1 MANVTV
7 SITGLRAI
15 TNPSAWGTGA
25 AWGKGSW
32 NTGGSINAQNIAFNS
47 EGWGRNLWS
56 QGDWGR
62 NGLGVTIP
70 ITGQSFSSSVGSTSI
85 TAQLNVGWGRKTW
98 GNLGWG
104 VAYSAAP
111 AGLPISVSIGGV
123 TVKANA
129 LTPKITNTIT
139 SGLGLVDISGD
150 GIGVHVNAN
159 PVTLSTGSP
168 VVTNFETVS
177 LSGVQITSAV
187 NPATTP
193 GSADVSLTGQQI
205 NVGFGSTFRAF
216 TDITIRPTGFSIS
229 SGLGSVE
236 AISKVDVSGFTIT
249 SSLGNITT
257 KQTAVIKP
265 TGLGIT
271 SGLGLASA
279 IAWGSVDTGSTVSY
293 SEVNT
298 GSQTTWTDIAA

>member
-7 SITGLRAI
+7 SVAGLRAI

-32 NTGGSINAQNIAFNS
+32 NTGGSINAENIAFNS
-47 EGWGRNLWS
+47 EGWGRNLWG

-62 NGLGVTIP
+62 NGLGETVSL
-70 ITGQSFSSSVGSTSI
+70 TGQGLTSSIGTTVVEDDI
-85 TAQLNVGWGRKTW
+85 EVGWGRKTW

-104 VAYSAAP
+104 VAYSVAP
-111 AGLPISVSIGGV
+111 TGFAVSVSLGGI

-139 SGLGLVDISGD
+139 SSLGLVDISAD
-150 GIGVHVNAN
+150 GTGVHVNAN
-159 PVTLSTGSP
+159 PVTLSVGSP
-168 VVTNFETVS
+168 IVTNFETVS
-177 LSGVQITSAV
+177 LSGIQITSAI
-187 NPATTP
+187 NPATSQ
-193 GSADVSLTGQQI
+193 GGVDADPVGQQI
-205 NVGFGSTFRAF
+205 NVGFGSTFKAF
-216 TDITIRPTGFSIS
+216 TDITIRPTGFSIT

-236 AISKVDVSGFTIT
+236 VISKVDVAGLAIT
-249 SSLGNITT
+249 SSLGNIVT

-271 SGLGLASA
+271 SALGLASA
-279 IAWGSVDTGSTVSY
+279 IAWGSVDTGSTVTY

>member
-7 SITGLRAI
+7 SVTGLRAI
-15 TNPSAWGTGA
+15 TNASAWGTGA

-32 NTGGSINAQNIAFNS
+32 NTGGSINAENIAFNS
-47 EGWGRNLWS
+47 EGWGRNLWG

-62 NGLGVTIP
+62 NGLGVSVP
-70 ITGQSFSSSVGSTSI
+70 VTGQGLTSSIGTTVVEDDI
-85 TAQLNVGWGRKTW
+85 EVGWGRKTW
-98 GNLGWG
+98 GNLAWG
-104 VAYSAAP
+104 VAYSVAP
-111 AGLPISVSIGGV
+111 TGFAVSISLGGI

-139 SGLGLVDISGD
+139 SGLGLVDIAAD
-150 GIGVHVNAN
+150 GTGVHVNAN
-159 PVTLSTGSP
+159 PITSSVGSP

-177 LSGVQITSAV
+177 LTGIQITSAI
-187 NPATTP
+187 NPATSQ
-193 GSADVSLTGQQI
+193 GGVDADPAGQQI
-205 NVGFGSTFRAF
+205 NVGFGSTFKAF

-236 AISKVDVSGFTIT
+236 VISKVDVAGLAIT
-249 SSLGNITT
+249 SSLGNIVT

-279 IAWGSVDTGSTVSY
+279 IAWGSVDTGSTVTY

>member
-7 SITGLRAI
+7 SVTGLRAI
-15 TNPSAWGTGA
+15 TNASAWGTGA

-47 EGWGRNLWS
+47 EGWGRNLWG

-62 NGLGVTIP
+62 NGLGVSVP
-70 ITGQSFSSSVGSTSI
+70 VTGQGSTSSI
-85 TAQLNVGWGRKTW
+85 GTTSVTAQLNVGWGRKSW
-98 GNLGWG
+98 GNLAWG

-111 AGLPISVSIGGV
+111 AGLAVTLSLGGV
-123 TVKANA
+123 TIKANA
-129 LTPKITNTIT
+129 IPQKITNTIT
-139 SGLGLVDISGD
+139 TGFGLVDIEAD
-150 GIGVHVNAN
+150 NTYVHGHDPQVNIS
-159 PVTLSTGSP
+159 VGSP
-168 VVTNFETVS
+168 IVTNFETVS
-177 LSGVQITSAV
+177 LTGVQITSAV

-193 GSADVSLTGQQI
+193 GSADVSLASQQI
-205 NVGFGSTFRAF
+205 NVGFGSTFKAF
-216 TDITIRPTGFSIS
+216 TDITIRPTGFTVS

-236 AISKVDVSGFTIT
+236 VISKVDVSGFTIA

-279 IAWGSVDTGSTVSY
+279 IAWGSVDTGSTVTY

>member
-7 SITGLRAI
+7 SVTGVRAI
-15 TNPSAWGTGA
+15 TNASAWGTGA

-47 EGWGRNLWS
+47 EGWGRNLWG

-70 ITGQSFSSSVGSTSI
+70 VTGQGFISSIGTTVVEDDI
-85 TAQLNVGWGRKTW
+85 EVGWGRKTW

-111 AGLPISVSIGGV
+111 SGFAITVSLGGI
-123 TVKANA
+123 TIKANA
-129 LTPKITNTIT
+129 LTQKITNTIT
-139 SGLGLVDISGD
+139 SGIGLVDISAD

-159 PVTLSTGSP
+159 PVTLSAGSP
-168 VVTNFETVS
+168 IVTNFETVS
-177 LSGVQITSAV
+177 LSGIQITSAI

-216 TDITIRPTGFSIS
+216 TDITTRPTGFTIT

-236 AISKVDVSGFTIT
+236 AISKVDVAGLPIT
-249 SSLGNITT
+249 SSLGNFTT

-279 IAWGSVDTGSTVSY
+279 IAWGSVDTGSTVTY

>member
-7 SITGLRAI
+7 SVTGVRAI
-15 TNPSAWGTGA
+15 TNASAWGTGA

-47 EGWGRNLWS
+47 EGWGRNLWG

-70 ITGQSFSSSVGSTSI
+70 VTGQGFTSSIGTTVVEDDI
-85 TAQLNVGWGRKTW
+85 EVGWGRKTW

-111 AGLPISVSIGGV
+111 SGFAITVSLGGV
-123 TVKANA
+123 TIKANA
-129 LTPKITNTIT
+129 LTQKITNTIT
-139 SGLGLVDISGD
+139 SGIGLVDISGD

-159 PVTLSTGSP
+159 PVTLSVGSP
-168 VVTNFETVS
+168 IVTNFETVS
-177 LSGVQITSAV
+177 LSGIQITSAI

-216 TDITIRPTGFSIS
+216 TDITIRPTGFTIS

-236 AISKVDVSGFTIT
+236 VVSKVDVSGFTIT

-279 IAWGSVDTGSTVSY
+279 IAWGSVDTGSTVTY

>member
-7 SITGLRAI
+7 SVTGLRAI
-15 TNPSAWGTGA
+15 TNASAWGTGA

-32 NTGGSINAQNIAFNS
+32 NTGGSINAENIAFNS
-47 EGWGRNLWS
+47 EGWGRNLWG

-62 NGLGVTIP
+62 NGLGVSVP
-70 ITGQSFSSSVGSTSI
+70 VTGQGLTSSIGTTVVEDDI
-85 TAQLNVGWGRKTW
+85 EVGWGRKTW
-98 GNLGWG
+98 GNLAWG
-104 VAYSAAP
+104 VAYSVAP
-111 AGLPISVSIGGV
+111 TGFAVSISLGGI

-139 SGLGLVDISGD
+139 SGLGLVDIAAD
-150 GIGVHVNAN
+150 GTGVHVNAN
-159 PVTLSTGSP
+159 PITSSVGSP

-177 LSGVQITSAV
+177 LTGIQITSAI
-187 NPATTP
+187 NPATSQ
-193 GSADVSLTGQQI
+193 GGVDADPAGQQI
-205 NVGFGSTFRAF
+205 NVGFGSTFKAF

-236 AISKVDVSGFTIT
+236 VISKVDVAGLAIT
-249 SSLGNITT
+249 SSLGNIVT

-279 IAWGSVDTGSTVSY
+279 IAWGSVDTGSSVTY

>member
-7 SITGLRAI
+7 SITGVRAI
-15 TNPSAWGTGA
+15 TNASAWGTGA

-32 NTGGSINAQNIAFNS
+32 NTGGSINAQNIAYNA
-47 EGWGRNLWS
+47 EGWGRNLWG

-70 ITGQSFSSSVGSTSI
+70 ITGQSFSSSVGSTSV

-123 TVKANA
+123 TIQANA
-129 LTPKITNTIT
+129 IPQKITNTVTTGI
-139 SGLGLVDISGD
+139 GLVDISGD

-193 GSADVSLTGQQI
+193 GSADVSVTGQQI

-216 TDITIRPTGFSIS
+216 TDITIRPTGFSVS

-236 AISKVDVSGFTIT
+236 VISKVDIVGLAIT

>member
-7 SITGLRAI
+7 SVTGLRAI

-32 NTGGSINAQNIAFNS
+32 NTGGSINAENIAFNS
-47 EGWGRNLWS
+47 EGWGRNLWG

-62 NGLGVTIP
+62 NGLGETVSL
-70 ITGQSFSSSVGSTSI
+70 TGQGLTSSIGTTVVEDDI
-85 TAQLNVGWGRKTW
+85 EVGWGRKTW
-98 GNLGWG
+98 GNLAWG
-104 VAYSAAP
+104 VAYSVAP
-111 AGLPISVSIGGV
+111 TGFAVSISLGGI

-139 SGLGLVDISGD
+139 SGLGLVDIAAD
-150 GIGVHVNAN
+150 GTGVHVNAN
-159 PVTLSTGSP
+159 PITSSVGSP

-177 LSGVQITSAV
+177 LTGIQITSAI
-187 NPATTP
+187 NPATSQ
-193 GSADVSLTGQQI
+193 GGVDADPAGQQI
-205 NVGFGSTFRAF
+205 NVGFGSTFKAF

-236 AISKVDVSGFTIT
+236 VISKVDVAGLAIT
-249 SSLGNITT
+249 SSLGNIVT

-279 IAWGSVDTGSTVSY
+279 IAWGSVDTGSSVTY